1 MADRLETLARELEA
15 SPDFRVLRRLVPRET
30 FDRSDAD
37 PPLIGIVLDCETT
50 GLDPTLDEIIELAML
65 RFSFTPDGSILRIL
79 ASFDELEQPRLPIPP
94 EITTLTGITNDMVEG
109 RTIDAN
115 DVEAFVADAAIV
127 VAHNAR
133 FDRAFAENAFVV
145 FREMEWACSVDQ
157 IPWREHGYEGTKL
170 PYLLAHHGFFTNAHR
185 AGDDCRALLHVLAS
199 PFIPQGKSAF
209 SVLLRNAKEETIRI
223 HAVGAPYVAK
233 DTVKKRRYRWSDG
246 SDGSWRAWW
255 RDVSPEE
262 YDREM
267 EFLRA
272 NVFDGRVIC
281 LPTSNITA
289 RERYSL
295 RAAQ

>member
-1 MADRLETLARELEA
+1 
-15 SPDFRVLRRLVPRET
+15 VPRET

-223 HAVGAPYVAK
+223 HAVALRTSRKTLSRSGVIVGPMGRTGRGGRGGEMSRRRNMTAKWNFFAPMFSMGGSSACRRRRSRLAS
-233 DTVKKRRYRWSDG
+233 DT
-246 SDGSWRAWW
+246 
-255 RDVSPEE
+255 P
-262 YDREM
+262 
-267 EFLRA
+267 
-272 NVFDGRVIC
+272 
-281 LPTSNITA
+281 
-289 RERYSL
+289 
-295 RAAQ
+295 